1 MRQQIPNLLRLKSMA
16 SPFEQLSSRMDALT
30 ASRFG
35 KTIEINGNPC
45 TVVEFHYLAEM
56 GELSGDAIRLVVF
69 TSSYRP
75 RRNDQVVMDGKD
87 YMVATIQWFNGKPQ
101 ITLE

>member
-1 MRQQIPNLLRLKSMA
+1 MA
-16 SPFEQLSSRMDALT
+16 SPFDQLSSRMDALT
-30 ASRFG
+30 AARLG

-45 TVVEFHYLAEM
+45 IAVEFHFLAEM

-69 TSSYRP
+69 TSNYRP

-87 YMVATIQWFNGKPQ
+87 YTVATIQWFNGKPQ